1 MSLDEII
8 FIDRNQSYGAYDLR
22 RSYPEHIKR
31 SLLGLLFFITIAG
44 AGQKIFSLWHPSITE
59 KTIETVI
66 QLADKV
72 DIEQPLIDKP
82 KIQPPKLGQATAATM
97 ALTTLTPAND
107 NTPEKDSTQTP
118 DPNLDVS
125 DHTRAGT
132 PGETLGSE
140 KGTALSSDKV
150 ETPKE
155 PETVNWATEMP
166 QYPGGETALTD
177 FVRKHLEYPRYEAEI
192 GIQGRVVVGF
202 IIDENGKVTN
212 VRVMKG
218 VSKGIDNEAIRVVKM
233 LHDFK
238 PGSQNGRKVRV
249 SYVLPLSFALTHE

>member
-22 RSYPEHIKR
+22 RSYPDHIKR

-44 AGQKIFSLWHPSITE
+44 AGQKILSLRHPSKAETMDGIVCHLSPDIPIPMIE
-59 KTIETVI
+59 KPII
-66 QLADKV
+66 K
-72 DIEQPLIDKP
+72 
-82 KIQPPKLGQATAATM
+82 PPKLGQATAATM
-97 ALTTLTPAND
+97 ALATLAPARD
-107 NTPEKDSTQTP
+107 NTTEKDTTQTL
-118 DPNLDVS
+118 DPNLDIS
-125 DHTRAGT
+125 DHTQKGT
-132 PGETLGSE
+132 PGETLGRE
-140 KGTALSSDKV
+140 NGTALSSDKV

-166 QYPGGETALTD
+166 QYRGGETALTD
-177 FVRKHLEYPRYEAEI
+177 FVRNHLEYPRYEAEI
-192 GIQGRVVVGF
+192 GIQGRVAVGF

-212 VRVMKG
+212 IRIIKG
-218 VSKGIDNEAIRVVKM
+218 ISKGIDNEAMRVVKL

-249 SYVLPLSFALTHE
+249 SYVLPLSFALAHE